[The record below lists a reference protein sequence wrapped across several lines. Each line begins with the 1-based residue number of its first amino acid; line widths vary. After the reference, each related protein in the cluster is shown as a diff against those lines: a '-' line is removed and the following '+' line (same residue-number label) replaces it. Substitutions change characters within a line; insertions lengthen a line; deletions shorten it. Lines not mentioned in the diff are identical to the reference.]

1 MYQRSKPKI
10 VNSKSINGPML
21 LGLAMDYVNS
31 VNDTSI
37 PTVMTALDRV
47 VSSES
52 RRILDNLMFDVK

>member
-1 MYQRSKPKI
+1 
-10 VNSKSINGPML
+10 ML